1 MPSLLARG
9 PTNVV
14 AAFLRY
20 GLEVAKRGFDGL
32 EGAAVVEQ
40 LGVTLVD
47 EPERVLG
54 GVPVDRL
61 HDRRGRLVAVS
72 GHEGEER
79 AQGLRVQR
87 RVGAV
92 AMRGAFG
99 GRKDA
104 GRLVVPD
111 RLRGQT
117 VPARQVNR
125 PELSIVLK
133 VSPHCP
139 ANIAEKFQPMV
150 QRYR

>member
-1 MPSLLARG
+1 M
-9 PTNVV
+9 
-14 AAFLRY
+14 
-20 GLEVAKRGFDGL
+20 

-40 LGVTLVD
+40 LAVTFVD

-61 HDRRGRLVAVS
+61 HDRGGRLVAMS
-72 GHEGEER
+72 RHESEEP
-79 AQGLRVQR
+79 AQGLRVPR

-92 AMRGAFG
+92 AMRGAFSR
-99 GRKDA
+99 RKDA

-111 RLRGQT
+111 RLGGQA
-117 VPARQVNR
+117 VPTRQVDR
-125 PELSIVLK
+125 PEPSIVLK

-139 ANIAEKFQPMV
+139 ANIAEKFQENV